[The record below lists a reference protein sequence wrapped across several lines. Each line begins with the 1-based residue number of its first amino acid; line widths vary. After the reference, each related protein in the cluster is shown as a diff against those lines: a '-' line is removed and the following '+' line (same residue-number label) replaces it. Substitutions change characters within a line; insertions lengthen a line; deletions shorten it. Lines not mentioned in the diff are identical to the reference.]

1 MTLSGEKKNPW
12 IRPLPERAVNKIA
25 AGEVVERPAAVVKEL
40 VENSL
45 DAGARRIE
53 ITIEK
58 AGIKL
63 VKITDDG
70 CGILEEQ
77 VEIAFGRHATSKI
90 ASFDDLQALSSYGF
104 RGEALPSIASVS
116 RLRLVTRALSAA
128 AGTELIIEAGVVQ
141 SRKPIAAPSGT
152 TIEVQDLFYNTPA
165 RRKFLRA
172 EATESRYLSRTAT
185 ALAIGSPEV
194 GFSYTVNGRRIF
206 SVPEDQSLSERVRAL
221 LGAKGKFFEIEHDAD
236 SVRILACLGMPESA
250 GHNRYGQYLFINGR
264 YVFSTVLS
272 HAIRVG
278 YGELIPGGNYP
289 IGAMCLTVDPTEIDV
304 NVHPSKTEVRLSRE
318 RDIHEAVRRTVREA
332 LRQDG
337 VIPGFGTERAG
348 RGFGG
353 GAAQQTL
360 PHGQPENQRAGV
372 VDSRRDDIVI
382 PGVANQVLGNTE
394 FLAELYSKAPKTGG
408 AKIVRVDTDT
418 GEVLPSDDTAE
429 VVLPSTPRRS
439 GSGPSSGFYLIGRF
453 SNLYLLVQAG
463 DDLYIV
469 DQHTAHERVLYEEM
483 LRRVEASS
491 VDGQNLL
498 FPAQV
503 ELSPEQLAV
512 FESSSELLAAS
523 GFVVSPFGGR
533 MVNIE
538 SMPTILAR
546 KSPEKVLRAVLDD
559 IGGER
564 KSGADLRKAMAQ
576 SMACRAAVMA
586 GDRLDDAE
594 ATGLLERLLKCDNK
608 YSCPHGRPTF
618 IRISREDLDRQFGRE

>member
-1 MTLSGEKKNPW
+1 MTASRDRKTPW
-12 IRPLPERAVNKIA
+12 IKPLPERAVNKIA

-45 DAGARRIE
+45 DAGARRID
-53 ITIEK
+53 ISIEK
-58 AGIKL
+58 AGVKLIK
-63 VKITDDG
+63 ISDDG

-90 ASFDDLQALSSYGF
+90 SSFDDLYALQSFGF

-116 RLRLVTRALSAA
+116 RLRLVTRTASASN
-128 AGTELIIEAGVVQ
+128 GTELIIEAGVVQ
-141 SRKPIAAPSGT
+141 SRKPIAAPPGT

-172 EATESRYLSRTAT
+172 EVTESRYLSRTAT
-185 ALAIGSPEV
+185 ALAIGSPAI

-206 SVPEDQSLSERVRAL
+206 SVPEGQTLSERVRSL
-221 LGAKGKFFEIEHDAD
+221 LGSKGKFFEIEQDAGP
-236 SVRILACLGMPESA
+236 VKIIGCLGMPEAA

-264 YVFSTVLS
+264 YIFSTVLA

-289 IGAMCLTVDPTEIDV
+289 IGAICLTVDPADIDV
-304 NVHPSKTEVRLSRE
+304 NVHPSKTEVRLSKE

-337 VIPGFGTERAG
+337 VIPGLGTGRSADRSGGEASAG
-348 RGFGG
+348 RSSHGSPEKTHPG
-353 GAAQQTL
+353 GA
-360 PHGQPENQRAGV
+360 G
-372 VDSRRDDIVI
+372 SRNDDIVI
-382 PGVANQVLGNTE
+382 PGVANQAPGNTE
-394 FLAELYSKAPKTGG
+394 FLAELYRQAPEVSPS
-408 AKIVRVDTDT
+408 KIVRVDTDT
-418 GEVLPSDDTAE
+418 GEVLPSDEAATKMPPTA
-429 VVLPSTPRRS
+429 PRSST
-439 GSGPSSGFYLIGRF
+439 GPSSGFRLIGRF
-453 SNLYLLVQAG
+453 SRLYLLVQAG
-463 DDLYIV
+463 EDLYIV

-483 LRRVEASS
+483 LRRVEASA

-498 FPAQV
+498 FPVPV
-503 ELSPEQLAV
+503 ELTPEQLAV
-512 FESSSELLAAS
+512 FESSGELLAAS
-523 GFVVSPFGGR
+523 GFAVAPFGGR

-538 SMPTILAR
+538 AMPVILAR
-546 KSPEKVLRAVLDD
+546 KSPEKILRAVLDD

-586 GDRLDDAE
+586 GDRLDDTE
-594 ATGLLERLLKCDNK
+594 ATGLVERLLKCDNK

-618 IRISREDLDRQFGRE
+618 IRFSREDLDRQFGRE